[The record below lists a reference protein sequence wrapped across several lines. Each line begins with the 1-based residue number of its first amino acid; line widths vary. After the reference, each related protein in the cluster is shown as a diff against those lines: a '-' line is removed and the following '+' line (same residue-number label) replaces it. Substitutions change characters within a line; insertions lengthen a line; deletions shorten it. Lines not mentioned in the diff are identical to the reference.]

1 MKTKITVQGQERE
14 FVWGPVVAVHEIGE
28 YSIVESHPQIFE
40 NCCGTGQYD
49 HSKVDFHPYINGKD
63 IGRGF
68 ASLDY
73 AIMGAIFYKV
83 DGPNTRLDMYMQILL
98 DAIRK
103 GE

>member
-1 MKTKITVQGQERE
+1 MIKAIVVQGQERE
-14 FVWGPVVAVHEIGE
+14 FGWGPVVVVHEIGE
-28 YSIVESHPQIFE
+28 YSIVESHPQIME
-40 NCCGTGQYD
+40 RCIGTGKYEPE
-49 HSKVDFHPYINGKD
+49 KVSFHPYINGTD
-63 IGRGF
+63 ISRSF
-68 ASLDY
+68 ATLDY